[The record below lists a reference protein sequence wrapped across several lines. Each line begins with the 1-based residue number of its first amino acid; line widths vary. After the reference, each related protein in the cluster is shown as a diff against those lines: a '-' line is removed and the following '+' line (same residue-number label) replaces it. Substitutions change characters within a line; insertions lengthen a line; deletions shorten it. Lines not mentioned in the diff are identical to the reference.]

1 MRLKEYYEGNRKIP
15 FYRGDKL
22 SVDNRHK
29 ISLDATGHIKEFNFK
44 SLQGKI
50 IKTEFA
56 NNATGN
62 SQISFEDG
70 THIYIS
76 NENISV
82 SHNGKKLSYDTRK
95 EFAVTYDILPRNPQQ
110 IKKSGNER

>member
-1 MRLKEYYEGNRKIP
+1 MKNRNLKNLRLKEYYEGNRKIP

-70 THIYIS
+70 THIYIFPMKIYPLAITVK
-76 NENISV
+76 N
-82 SHNGKKLSYDTRK
+82 
-95 EFAVTYDILPRNPQQ
+95 
-110 IKKSGNER
+110 